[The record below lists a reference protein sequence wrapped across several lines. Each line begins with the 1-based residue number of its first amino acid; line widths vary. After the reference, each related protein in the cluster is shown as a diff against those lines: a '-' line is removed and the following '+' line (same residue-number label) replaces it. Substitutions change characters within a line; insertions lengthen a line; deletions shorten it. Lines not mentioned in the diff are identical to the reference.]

1 MDKTCPI
8 SPQPVSW
15 VRDPRRWAF
24 AGLGVASVGLG
35 WLGVFVPGLPTT
47 IFLIIASYCFTRSCP
62 WLEDRLLRIPLFA
75 PYMKVL
81 DEGRGMS
88 RAAARSALLS
98 MWSCVSLSLTVLYLA
113 ARLTPVIAA
122 IVVLAAVAGTAMI
135 LLYARK
141 PRPVS
146 VASFSSH
153 EGDLATRDERYLDG
167 LGGQDGR

>member
-1 MDKTCPI
+1 MDKACPVDREA
-8 SPQPVSW
+8 VSW

-24 AGLGVASVGLG
+24 AGLGVASVGMG

-47 IFLIIASYCFTRSCP
+47 IFLIIASYCFARSCP

-88 RAAARSALLS
+88 RAAAKSALLS
-98 MWSCVSLSLTVLYLA
+98 MWSCVSLSLGVLYLSGRLKPWVA
-113 ARLTPVIAA
+113 AL
-122 IVVLAAVAGTAMI
+122 IVFSALAGTAMI

-141 PRPVS
+141 PRPTS
-146 VASFSSH
+146 A
-153 EGDLATRDERYLDG
+153 
-167 LGGQDGR
+167 

>member
-1 MDKTCPI
+1 MDKACPVDR
-8 SPQPVSW
+8 QPVSW

-47 IFLIIASYCFTRSCP
+47 IFLIIASYCFARSCP

-88 RAAARSALLS
+88 RAAAKSALIS
-98 MWSCVSLSLTVLYLA
+98 MWSCVSLSLAVLYASGRLRPWVA
-113 ARLTPVIAA
+113 AL
-122 IVVLAAVAGTAMI
+122 IVLSAVAGTGMI

-141 PRPVS
+141 PRSARV
-146 VASFSSH
+146 
-153 EGDLATRDERYLDG
+153 
-167 LGGQDGR
+167 

>member
-1 MDKTCPI
+1 MDRACPVDR
-8 SPQPVSW
+8 PPVSW

-24 AGLGVASVGLG
+24 AGLGLASVGFG

-47 IFLIIASYCFTRSCP
+47 IFLIIASYCFARSCP

-88 RAAARSALLS
+88 RKAAGSALVS
-98 MWSCVSLSLTVLYLA
+98 MWSCVALSLGVLQLA
-113 ARLTPVIAA
+113 GRLVPWIAA
-122 IVVLAAVAGTAMI
+122 AVVLAAVAGTGMI

-141 PRPVS
+141 PAAARV
-146 VASFSSH
+146 
-153 EGDLATRDERYLDG
+153 
-167 LGGQDGR
+167 